1 MNILHIDSCPLGDH
15 SDSRRFGAAAVAAL
29 LAAFPPARTVY
40 RDVAA
45 TPLSHVSGPLLQ
57 VMRQQWNNA
66 IPMNAE
72 LRAEALHSESLLQ
85 EFLDAD
91 VVVLGAPMYNF
102 SIPSTLKA
110 WLDRLV
116 QAGRTFELQADGPHG
131 MLPGK
136 RVVLVSSSCCGLK
149 GTAHEALIC
158 QQEAH
163 LKALFGFMG
172 ISQVEVVRADADHD
186 IELGKLLALAGQPR
200 AGQPEQAPAAV
211 TATAAAPAGQLKAA

>member
-15 SDSRRFGAAAVAAL
+15 SASCRFGASAVAAL
-29 LAAFPPARTVY
+29 LAATPPAQAVY

-72 LRAEALHSESLLQ
+72 LRAEALQSESLLQ

-102 SIPSTLKA
+102 TIPSTLKA
-110 WLDRLV
+110 WLDRLL
-116 QAGRTFELQADGPHG
+116 QAGRTFELHADGPHG
-131 MLPGK
+131 MLSDK
-136 RVVLVSSSCCGLK
+136 RVVLVSSSCCRIG
-149 GTAHEALIC
+149 GPAHEALIC

-172 ISQVEVVRADADHD
+172 ISQVEVVRADANQD
-186 IELGKLLALAGQPR
+186 IELGKLLALAMR
-200 AGQPEQAPAAV
+200 PAA
-211 TATAAAPAGQLKAA
+211 TLSQPIAQPHTRPSAQLKAA